1 MDKESCIRNII
12 NTFDENGVFSEEQ
25 VTVLSKSL
33 TFIVDSIDEWMYEEV
48 LPKTI
53 NADNELY
60 GETPGTERGIIKKC
74 QTEFK

>member
-33 TFIVDSIDEWMYEEV
+33 VFIVDSIDE
-48 LPKTI
+48 
-53 NADNELY
+53 
-60 GETPGTERGIIKKC
+60 
-74 QTEFK
+74 

>member
-33 TFIVDSIDEWMYEEV
+33 VFIVDSIDEWMYTEV
-48 LPKTI
+48 LPK
-53 NADNELY
+53 LLM
-60 GETPGTERGIIKKC
+60 
-74 QTEFK
+74 QTMNLMEKLQKQVAVL